1 MNRLRLF
8 GPSAA
13 LAVST
18 ISSIVALGGRGDGRT
33 PTPECQES
41 ASDAPAT
48 SNGQV
53 SLFDRLTWGS
63 GQEPV
68 IYE

>member
-1 MNRLRLF
+1 MNQLRLW

-13 LAVST
+13 LAVAT
-18 ISSIVALGGRGDGRT
+18 ISLFVALNRRSDMET
-33 PTPECQES
+33 QTVDCEDSPTE
-41 ASDAPAT
+41 PAT
-48 SNGQV
+48 SDDAQV

-68 IYE
+68 IYG

>member
-1 MNRLRLF
+1 MNQLRLW

-13 LAVST
+13 LAVATTSLL
-18 ISSIVALGGRGDGRT
+18 VALDRT
-33 PTPECQES
+33 SHGETQTVDCEDSPTEAPTSE
-41 ASDAPAT
+41 DA
-48 SNGQV
+48 QV

-68 IYE
+68 IYG